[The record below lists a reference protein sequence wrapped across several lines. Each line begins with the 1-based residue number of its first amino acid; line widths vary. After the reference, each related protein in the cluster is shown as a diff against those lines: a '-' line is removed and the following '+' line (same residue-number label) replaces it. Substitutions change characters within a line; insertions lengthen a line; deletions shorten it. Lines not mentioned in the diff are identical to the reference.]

1 VFSHQKK
8 GEFIIFCILSP
19 KKTSE
24 NSHHFVPSFLM
35 QPQQHNNQL
44 KKSGKSSQV
53 SRAAAVEV
61 GC

>member
-1 VFSHQKK
+1 
-8 GEFIIFCILSP
+8 
-19 KKTSE
+19 
-24 NSHHFVPSFLM
+24 M

-61 GC
+61 GCWSST